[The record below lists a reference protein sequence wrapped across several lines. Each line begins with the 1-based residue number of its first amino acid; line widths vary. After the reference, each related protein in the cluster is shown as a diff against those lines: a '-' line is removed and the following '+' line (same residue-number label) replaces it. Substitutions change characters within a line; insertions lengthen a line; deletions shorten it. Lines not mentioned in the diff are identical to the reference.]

1 MDMLH
6 KKMSRMDYIVEGIL
20 IAVGILICIC
30 ILYPIINILSIS
42 LSADGPV
49 LRNEVRLLPRGLLV
63 ENAILGELLD

>member
-1 MDMLH
+1 MLH

-20 IAVGILICIC
+20 IAVGILICVC

-49 LRNEVRLLPRGLLV
+49 LRNEVRLLPRVPSLRRYMAPARV
-63 ENAILGELLD
+63 EQM